1 MEDRLIPTRQE
12 EYFFLHP
19 MLDAL
24 RRWNEM
30 NKDKVGRIE
39 FGPEKTMR
47 ETAFGFGA
55 GKVDDEIEH
64 PSHYT
69 QGKIEVIDFLIDQ
82 DMNFMAANAVKYLC
96 RYRFKGNP
104 VQDLKKA
111 RWYLDRL
118 IKEVEMAQP
127 DPRCKTFGVLAED
140 LSGNIEVP
148 EG

>member
-1 MEDRLIPTRQE
+1 MENKLTPNEFMRQE
-12 EYFFLHP
+12 EYFFIQP

-47 ETAFGFGA
+47 AP
-55 GKVDDEIEH
+55 VLYDEIEH

-111 RWYLDRL
+111 KWYLNRL

-127 DPRCKTFGVLAED
+127 DPRCKTFGVLADD
-140 LSGNIEVP
+140 LKLDGRN
-148 EG
+148 

>member
-1 MEDRLIPTRQE
+1 
-12 EYFFLHP
+12 
-19 MLDAL
+19 
-24 RRWNEM
+24 M

-47 ETAFGFGA
+47 AP
-55 GKVDDEIEH
+55 VLDDEIEH

-111 RWYLDRL
+111 KWYLNRL

-127 DPRCKTFGVLAED
+127 DPRCKTFGVLADDLRGVVVTED
-140 LSGNIEVP
+140 DCECMDYTIPVGTRFVDQP
-148 EG
+148 ELDGRN